1 LQTQLASASTSAE
14 VAAITTQ
21 LTAAQTALA
30 DAIAA
35 NGTAS
40 DTNATNIEALQTSL
54 EAVQA
59 TLAELKT
66 ALDSAST
73 SADVEALTTALAT
86 VQSDLAD
93 LLAANNVYS
102 NSLTINSQATLD
114 VAKSLGGKLAI
125 INGGVTIAQT
135 SSMSA
140 TDLQAI
146 VDVMVTVTG
155 SITYTM
161 DVNGSTQAVFNNL
174 TSVGGLSVDVSG
186 AINFPKLQNAG
197 AIVLKD
203 THKNYVTSVE
213 FPKLSKVTS
222 FATGSAPNTISFS
235 KATAITLTE
244 LANYANSS
252 LTLSGKLDFVLDLG
266 KITSKTAAGVKNAI
280 HLTINGAKEVIL
292 PEFTEGQIDADSTE
306 KVVLAKYEGN
316 AGDSFAKA
324 EYLHLEVYELDYTST
339 STSLDTLIFGGV
351 AQAADVDSSDH
362 PTLDLTGASGLTDLT
377 VKGKLNDLV
386 LSGNTSLTDVDV
398 TGTINDV
405 TVSGASSLETLVLG
419 HTGSPVA
426 ADDDEASL
434 TINNNTELSSL
445 TVDSLVNADKL
456 HITGNTSLETIS
468 FAKLAGVGVGEVPN
482 VDISNNNLSA
492 TTVENDSAGATDAA
506 IAAGGTGSIVS
517 TSGIKT
523 LKTYLGVAAKAAT
536 TAGSIVYAAFDS
548 VETYVDVNDAQTGPF
563 TYNVADAKVGTTND
577 LLEIVH
583 VTPATADS
591 TYTIKDSYAEVIDVA
606 ADDNTGITLTSNGSS
621 VTVTKVS
628 TETPAAFIARIGA
641 VSLPNTT
648 VSTGDIDKRG
658 SVTIVTPVDSAV
670 SSATI
675 LLGSSSYSSATATTT
690 ANAKAVVSFTNDSD
704 ATVTEIAAA
713 IASALNGDTTFLESY
728 NSSLYSLTGN
738 YTTTTNKFNTSY
750 VATNEAGVL
759 VIAKKKTVVTDAVV
773 SATATTTVLD
783 RTASAVAFSLFD
795 TSTVSGGSFDVTAN
809 SYKVLSNTYIK
820 LEDNLFGGAN
830 TPGFGIDQNAQ
841 YNPTAMTD
849 IHMDQIVEEEFSAW
863 SATTGAGTTR
873 VVNAAYSGNL
883 VRGTEFK
890 LNEGD
895 GVDANTKNITT
906 WL

>member
-1 LQTQLASASTSAE
+1 VETLQASLANAATAAE
-14 VAAITTQ
+14 VAALQTA
-21 LTAAQTALA
+21 LTAAQ
-30 DAIAA
+30 
-35 NGTAS
+35 
-40 DTNATNIEALQTSL
+40 
-54 EAVQA
+54 
-59 TLAELKT
+59 
-66 ALDSAST
+66 
-73 SADVEALTTALAT
+73 
-86 VQSDLAD
+86 SDLTE
-93 LLAANNVYS
+93 LLASNNVYS
-102 NSLTINSQATLD
+102 NDLTINSQATLD

-125 INGGVTIAQT
+125 INGGVTITQS

-174 TSVGGLSVDVSG
+174 TSVGGLNVDVSG
-186 AINFPKLQNAG
+186 AINFPELQNAG
-197 AIVLKD
+197 AIVLED

-222 FATGSAPNTISFS
+222 FATASAANTISFS

-280 HLTINGAKEVIL
+280 HLTISGAKEVIL

-351 AQAADVDSSDH
+351 AQAADVDSGDH
-362 PTLDLTGASGLTDLT
+362 PTLNLTGASGLTDLT
-377 VKGKLNDLV
+377 VKGKLNDLI
-386 LSGNTSLTDVDV
+386 LSGNTSLTDVNV

-426 ADDDEASL
+426 ADEDEASL
-434 TINNNTELSSL
+434 TITNNTELSSL

-492 TTVENDSAGATDAA
+492 TTVEKDTNGSTDAVT
-506 IAAGGTGSIVS
+506 AAGGTGSITS

-548 VETYVDVNDAQTGPF
+548 VETYVDENDAQTGPF
-563 TYNVADAKVGTTND
+563 TYTVASGKVGATND

-583 VTPATADS
+583 VTPATADTTYAIKNSLAEAVKLTDAATDAITLKGNGATLVLTQLS
-591 TYTIKDSYAEVIDVA
+591 TETA
-606 ADDNTGITLTSNGSS
+606 AQFAARINGNTGIPNVSISAGLIDTRSMVALSNTATATS
-621 VTVTKVS
+621 
-628 TETPAAFIARIGA
+628 A
-641 VSLPNTT
+641 
-648 VSTGDIDKRG
+648 
-658 SVTIVTPVDSAV
+658 
-670 SSATI
+670 SATI
-675 LLGSSSYSSATATTT
+675 LIGSAGYSSATATPTAATNAKVVVTFTPHATVSATT
-690 ANAKAVVSFTNDSD
+690 ADNLTD
-704 ATVTEIAAA
+704 
-713 IASALNGDTTFLESY
+713 ALNATGASTVFMQSF
-728 NSSLYSLTGN
+728 NSSTYSNTGN
-738 YTTTTNKFNTSY
+738 YTTTTTKFSDLYEASNEDGYVVITKKATVNKSN
-750 VATNEAGVL
+750 AT
-759 VIAKKKTVVTDAVV
+759 
-773 SATATTTVLD
+773 SATATSTVID
-783 RTASAVAFSLFD
+783 RTASAVAFTLFESS
-795 TSTVSGGSFDVTAN
+795 TGASMFSTVAN
-809 SYKVLSNTYIK
+809 SYRVQSNYYIK
-820 LEDNLFGGAN
+820 LTDNLYGASN
-830 TPGFGIDQNAQ
+830 APGLEITEAGAHALDADSETEVQAAI
-841 YNPTAMTD
+841 Y
-849 IHMDQIVEEEFSAW
+849 EEYSSY
-863 SATTGAGTTR
+863 SATTGSGVLRAGATGAAWSTGNYAAKSGELTR
-873 VVNAAYSGNL
+873 A
-883 VRGTEFK
+883 TEFK
-890 LNEGD
+890 LNNED
-895 GVDANTKNITT
+895 GVDANKKDITS